1 MSKPRLSILTSVI
14 VLLVIVPMV
23 AQNGEVAGRNVN
35 MVSGKQW
42 PGGDPFLQRQNEP
55 SMAVSTRN
63 PLHILAGAN
72 DYRTVDIPFV
82 NGSAEN
88 GDAWLGY
95 FKSMDGG
102 ARWQSGLLPGFPQ
115 DVSQEGL
122 SSPLHGFQAA
132 ADPSVR
138 ASTNGLF
145 LFGGIVFNRGT
156 QGQVPS
162 AVFVSRFIDN
172 NNKEN
177 GDTTKLAA
185 NSGSATP
192 SPAPTDPI
200 RYIDTT
206 LVGSSKFLQFV
217 DKPVVAVDMP
227 RDNSKCNIVTVQ
239 DGKRVMQTIAS
250 GQVYVAYTVFLYNVA
265 NVQRSR
271 IMFARSSNCGQ
282 SFTHPF
288 DISKTIPAQ
297 QGDDDD
303 NTVDGP
309 GQNSLTLYQ
318 SPTIAI
324 DPNSG
329 TIWIAFR
336 RFKQNGFS
344 DAIMITKST
353 DGGNH
358 FSQAIA
364 APAFTSA
371 TDTPFDEGTV
381 AHSDMPFSPF
391 EGFRFNSY
399 PTLTVDNLGR
409 IYMAWSAR
417 GHDPL
422 HPKDA
427 HILVTTST
435 DGVNWTNPIPVD
447 PVSTPDAN
455 ENPFQRGHQLMPS
468 MTFAAGKVML
478 LHYDLRL
485 DSTYDTLQCLLGS
498 CSNILDFAHVRVP
511 AGYLNP
517 ADPSNTKGFFPDG
530 AFEPFVIDSGAD
542 DVADGLYTSL
552 RRHTLDVRATQIDPQ
567 NLQMSSVRISQYT
580 MGSDPNDSTHLIQQF
595 QFNPGDLPIFI
606 NGTAPFIGDFI
617 DIAPSPTFV
626 LVNGKWVY
634 NTSPSNGQVYHAA
647 WTDNRDVHKP
657 SNGDWSLYTP
667 PVTLDANGNVVPHTT
682 SFFDHTT
689 PVPSCDP
696 ANAGNTG
703 TRNQNIYTAVITPG
717 VFISSPG
724 NTKPLGTIVFNNKK
738 VALQRTFVVNVQN
751 ATNNKK
757 SFHLHIVNQPSGNGG
772 DASFLQF
779 SHLIDLDVDV
789 APLSSA
795 SRSVFVK
802 SPLNPT
808 ASVTV
813 QVTENGT
820 GTFQGNVVL
829 NPDPTSPDL
838 VNPDVANPD
847 VANPDVANAEV
858 YNPDV
863 ANPDVANPDVANPDV
878 TNPDVA
884 NPDVANPD
892 VANPDVANPDVANPD
907 VANPDV
913 ANPDVANPDVA
924 NPDVANPD
932 VANSDLTGDGL
943 SDANWSVTNDGNT
956 TAGYSVK
963 LVSDTALSGKFQLI
977 LRKVYT
983 TPTAQNCLL
992 RLTPHNVL
1000 VANIRTSDFHFAS
1013 PTDSFDTT
1021 TPPPADVNNTTIS
1034 LAPGETGK
1042 ITLRG
1047 TVPLDVMR
1055 QIVTT
1060 NVTPVVTPQA
1070 VNTIAAL
1077 NGSTAPP
1084 LVIATTVLPDVVP
1097 CIECSYSATLFATG
1111 GTKPYRWSIDPAT
1124 PLPEGFT
1131 LTQNSDNGGA
1141 TAQITGQA
1149 LLPPPGR
1156 FLITVQITD
1165 SSKQTQVDTR
1175 TFSLHS
1181 ALVITTEAFPRGIT
1195 GANYS
1200 MNLTSIGGVEP
1211 IRWSLVPVLLDV
1223 NPLFAGLPP
1232 GLTLDTSTGLVSGVP
1247 TRAGT
1252 FTFGVLAFDAENPA
1266 ETARRTFSITII
1278 EPIAIT
1284 TDTLPDGTV
1293 NSAYPATTIQATGVN
1308 PPPYTFTVTQGSL
1321 PPGMNMDA
1329 AGNITG
1335 TPTSS
1340 GSFTFTVQVRDSTGL
1355 TNAKAL
1361 TINVSPAFGD
1371 LIVSN
1376 QGGTLVRITP
1386 GGNSNTIATLQ
1397 QALGISY
1404 DTNGDFYVAE
1414 PALHKVVKV
1423 TRFGVVSDFAVGQP
1437 LVAPAATAVDAQG
1450 NVWIGDNNADKVFE
1464 YSFDGKLV
1472 NTFTLPNQSATE
1484 LQDIYMAVDNN
1495 NNLVVFTDG
1504 PGGLPGPTFLYR
1516 LVGGDFA
1523 TIFQGDPAQ
1532 NIQAAGGLT
1541 VEANGSFLV
1550 ADPQVRKI
1558 WRITEPAG
1566 APPTLTLVT
1575 TIDVQTTLAGVAEDT
1590 SGDIFTTGLPTSQLF
1605 EVIGGTFR
1613 PLINGAPLNRPDDVL
1628 FYNHGGPILF

>member
-1 MSKPRLSILTSVI
+1 MSTPRLSILISVFA
-14 VLLVIVPMV
+14 LLAIVPVV
-23 AQNGEVAGRNVN
+23 AQNEIAGRNVN

-63 PLHILAGAN
+63 ILHILAGAN
-72 DYRTVDIPFV
+72 DYSTVDIPFV
-82 NGSAEN
+82 NGSNEN

-102 ARWQSGLLPGFPQ
+102 GRWQKGLLPGFPQ
-115 DVSQEGL
+115 DVSPEGL
-122 SSPLHGFQAA
+122 SSPLHGFGAA
-132 ADPSVR
+132 ADPTVR
-138 ASTNGLF
+138 AGTNGLF
-145 LFGGIVFNRGT
+145 YFGGIVFNRGT

-177 GDTTKLAA
+177 GDTTKLAT
-185 NSGSATP
+185 NSAPAAP

-200 RYIDTT
+200 RYIGTGI
-206 LVGSSKFLQFV
+206 VGSSKFLQFV

-239 DGKRVMQTIAS
+239 DGKRVMQTIPS
-250 GQVYVAYTVFLYNVA
+250 GQVYIAYTVFLYNVP

-271 IMFARSSNCGQ
+271 IMFARSSNCGE

-288 DISKTIPAQ
+288 DISKTLPAQ

-303 NTVDGP
+303 NTWDGP
-309 GQNSLTLYQ
+309 GQNSVTLYQ
-318 SPTIAI
+318 SPAIAI
-324 DPNSG
+324 DPNTG

-353 DGGNH
+353 DGGIH

-381 AHSDMPFSPF
+381 AQSDVPFSPF

-399 PTLTVDNLGR
+399 PTLTVDNFGR

-427 HILVTTST
+427 HILLTTSI
-435 DGVNWTNPIPVD
+435 DGVNWSSPLPVD
-447 PVSTPDAN
+447 PVSTLDAN

-485 DSTYDTLQCLLGS
+485 DSTYDTLQCLIGA

-511 AGYLNP
+511 AGYLNA

-530 AFEPFVIDSGAD
+530 AFEPFIIDSGAD

-552 RRHTLDVRATQIDPQ
+552 RRHTLDVRATQIDPF
-567 NLQMSSVRISQYT
+567 NLQMSSVRVSQYT

-606 NGTAPFIGDFI
+606 NGTAPFMGDSI
-617 DIAPSPTFV
+617 DIAASPHFV

-634 NTSPSNGQVYHAA
+634 NTNPSNGQVYHAT

-682 SFFDHTT
+682 SFFDHTS
-689 PVPSCDP
+689 PVPACDP

-717 VFISSPG
+717 VFLSSPA

-738 VALQRTFVVNVQN
+738 VALQRAFVVNVQN
-751 ATNNKK
+751 ATSNKK

-789 APLSSA
+789 APFSTS

-808 ASVTV
+808 ASVAV
-813 QVTENGT
+813 QVTENGGSFT
-820 GTFQGNVVL
+820 GNVVL

-963 LVSDTALSGKFQLI
+963 LLSNTTLSGKFQLI

-1000 VANIRTSDFHFAS
+1000 IANIRTSDFHFAL
-1013 PTDSFDTT
+1013 PGDSFDVT

-1070 VNTIAAL
+1070 VNTTIAL
-1077 NGSTAPP
+1077 TGGTAPP
-1084 LVIATTVLPDVVP
+1084 LAIATTVLPEVTP
-1097 CIECSYSATLFATG
+1097 CIECRYSATLFATG
-1111 GTKPYRWSIDPAT
+1111 GTKPYNWSIDPAT
-1124 PLPEGFT
+1124 PLPAGFT

-1141 TAQITGQA
+1141 TAQITGPA
-1149 LLPPPGR
+1149 FLPAPGR
-1156 FLITVQITD
+1156 FVINVQITD

-1175 TFSLHS
+1175 IFSLH
-1181 ALVITTEAFPRGIT
+1181 APLAITTEAFPRGVT
-1195 GANYS
+1195 GTNYS
-1200 MNLTSIGGVEP
+1200 ANLTSYGGVAP
-1211 IRWSLVPVLLDV
+1211 IKWSLVPVLLDV
-1223 NPLFAGLPP
+1223 QPLFSGLPP
-1232 GLTLDTSTGLVSGVP
+1232 GLTLDSSTGLVTGVP

-1252 FTFGVLAFDAENPA
+1252 YTFGVLATDAENPA
-1266 ETARRTFSITII
+1266 ETARGTFSITII

-1284 TDTLPDGTV
+1284 TTTLPDGTV
-1293 NSAYPATTIQATGVN
+1293 NSDYPTTTIQATGVN

-1321 PPGMNMDA
+1321 PPGLRMDT
-1329 AGNITG
+1329 AGNISG
-1335 TPTSS
+1335 VPTSS
-1340 GSFTFTVQVRDSTGL
+1340 GSFSFTVQVRDATGL
-1355 TNAKAL
+1355 TNARAL
-1361 TINVSPAFGD
+1361 TINVAPAFGD

-1376 QGGTLVRITP
+1376 ETGTLVRITP
-1386 GGNSNTIATLQ
+1386 NGNSNTIATLP
-1397 QALGISY
+1397 QAFGVSF
-1404 DTNGDFYVAE
+1404 DHNTGDFYVAE
-1414 PALHKVVKV
+1414 PGSSKVVKV
-1423 TRFGVVSDFAVGQP
+1423 TRFGVVTDFAAGQP
-1437 LVAPAATAVDAQG
+1437 LQAPTATSVDAKS
-1450 NVWIGDNNADKVFE
+1450 NVWVGDTMAGKVFE
-1464 YSFDGKLV
+1464 YSPAGTLIG
-1472 NTFTLPNQSATE
+1472 TFTLPNQSP
-1484 LQDIYMAVDNN
+1484 LRIYMAVDNN
-1495 NNLVVFTDG
+1495 NNLVVFTDS
-1504 PGGLPGPTFLYR
+1504 PRVPGPTFLYR
-1516 LVGGDFA
+1516 LVGSDFA
-1523 TIFQGDPAQ
+1523 TIFSDPTAQ
-1532 NIQAAGGLT
+1532 NIQGTGGLT
-1541 VEANGSFLV
+1541 VEPNGSFLL
-1550 ADPQVRKI
+1550 ADSGDNQI
-1558 WRITEPAG
+1558 WRITEQAG
-1566 APPTLTLVT
+1566 APPTVALVQ
-1575 TIDVQTTLAGVAEDT
+1575 TIDVQTILNGVAEDT
-1590 SGDIFTTGLPTSQLF
+1590 SGNIFTTGLSTSQMF
-1605 EVIGGTFR
+1605 KISGGTFT
-1613 PLINGAPLNRPDDVL
+1613 PLINGAPLNRPDQVVY
-1628 FYNHGGPILF
+1628 YNFPPTILF